1 MKGKERGHATNKWS
15 EDSCLQREFLAL
27 AMPTGCG
34 GIKVLGHGRSYGAD
48 SISLLPQALHAT
60 YFAMVDLEPT
70 EYLFELRK
78 TSSTAQ

>member
-1 MKGKERGHATNKWS
+1 MKGKQGGHATNKWP

-27 AMPTGCG
+27 AMPTGFG

-48 SISLLPQALHAT
+48 FISLLPQALHAT
-60 YFAMVDLEPT
+60 YFAMVCLEPS
-70 EYLFELRK
+70 EYLVELRK